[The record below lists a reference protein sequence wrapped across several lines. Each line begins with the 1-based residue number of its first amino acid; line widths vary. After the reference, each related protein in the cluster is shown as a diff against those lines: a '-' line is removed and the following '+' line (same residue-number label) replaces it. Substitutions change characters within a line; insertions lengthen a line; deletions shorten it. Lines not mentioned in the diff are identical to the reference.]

1 MFKHI
6 ISFLYVA
13 IMMGTLPLMAQ
24 ENPLELILKR
34 TEFKS
39 IMERPFTYRI
49 QILYTQINRD
59 ARNKAQL
66 QTFTHR
72 LDSNEYFYPASTVK
86 LAASVLALEKLN
98 KLGID
103 KSTTMHTFKNRP
115 SQVEVT
121 ADSSAKNGQPSIEQY
136 IKKILLVSDN
146 EAYNRLYEFIGQKEL
161 NEKMAE
167 KGFKGVRLTH
177 RLQVPLSPLEN
188 QYGNPIAFL
197 NSKGNQ
203 IFRQEE
209 SFNSTQF
216 QAQKPIFLGKGV
228 MNSKGE
234 IESHP
239 LEFTFKNAYPLEAQ
253 HEFLKRLMFPEAF
266 SKNKRFDLKQKDY
279 EFLYQYMSQYPTEAQ
294 YPNYN
299 RDTTYFPAYCKF
311 LYYGSNKNAV
321 INPNIRIFNKVGD
334 AYGFLLDNAYVVDFK
349 NKIEFMVTAVI
360 LCNEDEI
367 FNDDH
372 YEYEKIGF
380 PFFEKL
386 GKAIYEHELTRKR
399 DFKPKLDYLKF
410 KYEK

>member
-1 MFKHI
+1 M
-6 ISFLYVA
+6 
-13 IMMGTLPLMAQ
+13 
-24 ENPLELILKR
+24 
-34 TEFKS
+34 
-39 IMERPFTYRI
+39 
-49 QILYTQINRD
+49 
-59 ARNKAQL
+59 
-66 QTFTHR
+66 
-72 LDSNEYFYPASTVK
+72 
-86 LAASVLALEKLN
+86 ALEKLN